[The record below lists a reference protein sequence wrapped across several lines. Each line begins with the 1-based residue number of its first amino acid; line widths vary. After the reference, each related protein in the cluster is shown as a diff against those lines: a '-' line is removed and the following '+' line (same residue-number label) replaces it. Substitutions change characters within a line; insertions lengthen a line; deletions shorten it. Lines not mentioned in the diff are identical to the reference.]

1 MSTQNNQIPAVIY
14 ARYSSSG
21 QREESIEGQLREC
34 HAYAKHNGF
43 TVVGEYID
51 KALTGRTDKRPD
63 FQRMLRE
70 NFMYNFHKEEIS
82 YMTKEE
88 EQFSQR
94 FAPFINETNVI
105 GIMDELSDAQRD
117 IEQNVNAQMVFFDF
131 ALKMIMLLKR

>member
-1 MSTQNNQIPAVIY
+1 
-14 ARYSSSG
+14 
-21 QREESIEGQLREC
+21 
-34 HAYAKHNGF
+34 
-43 TVVGEYID
+43 
-51 KALTGRTDKRPD
+51 
-63 FQRMLRE
+63 
-70 NFMYNFHKEEIS
+70 MYNFHKEEIS

-131 ALKMIMLLKR
+131 ALKMIILLKR